1 LYLVCNVVRKVDT
14 SKDTFNPQRPCFSR
28 ANHFV
33 NLGCHGLGVLDKAV
47 RLKCR
52 HIEEHGLAE
61 DGKTVAPNF
70 SAFNK

>member
-1 LYLVCNVVRKVDT
+1 MER
-14 SKDTFNPQRPCFSR
+14 SIR

-70 SAFNK
+70 SDFNK